1 MIAGLTGAIMYP
13 GGATMVPSSG
23 VATEPVLIGLLV
35 AFDGPL
41 DVAVSAMIVTRLT
54 CRRWAPPGI
63 GFVVLPIAI
72 NSERAAGPA

>member
-1 MIAGLTGAIMYP
+1 
-13 GGATMVPSSG
+13 
-23 VATEPVLIGLLV
+23 
-35 AFDGPL
+35 
-41 DVAVSAMIVTRLT
+41 MIVTRLT